1 MRRREFIA
9 GLACTAAGWPLSARA
24 QSGNIRRI
32 GVLMNAAANEPIPQ
46 SFLSTFVTRLNELGW
61 LEGKSVRIDVRWNVG
76 NAELARM
83 NAGQLIGLMPDV
95 ILVASTTN
103 LLAVQQVTNKIP
115 IVFVQTTDP
124 VAQGFVPNL
133 TRPGGNITGFFG
145 TEFSIGGK
153 WLDLLKQVSP
163 ALEQAAIVFNPS
175 TSPQARFYVPAIEN
189 VAPSFGMRVVAKPVA
204 SPADIEATLAE
215 LARQPN
221 AAVVLLTD
229 TYVRLNQKLVADLA
243 KRYRMPSISPVLE
256 FVKDGGLMSYTTTG
270 DPAGQYRQAA
280 EYVDRIL
287 KGTKPGDLPVQGAT
301 TLRLAINMKT
311 AKTLGLEVPAKLLF
325 TADEVIE

>member
-32 GVLMNAAANEPIPQ
+32 GVLMNAAANEPEPQ
-46 SFLSTFVTRLNELGW
+46 SYLSAFSGGLRELGW
-61 LEGKSVRIDVRWNVG
+61 VDGRTVRIDVRWNAG
-76 NAELARM
+76 SADLARTY
-83 NAGQLIGLMPDV
+83 AAQLIGLMPDV
-95 ILVASTTN
+95 ILVGSTTN
-103 LLAVQQVTNKIP
+103 LIAIQQATNTVP

-153 WLDLLKQVSP
+153 WLDLLKQVAP
-163 ALEQAAIVFNPS
+163 RLGRVAVMFNPG
-175 TSPQARFYVPAIEN
+175 TSPQAKHFVPAIEAA
-189 VAPSFGMRVVAKPVA
+189 APTFGLQVVAKPIRTPV
-204 SPADIEATLAE
+204 DIETAIE
-215 LARQPN
+215 DVSRQTN
-221 AAVVLLTD
+221 SGIVLLTD
-229 TYVRLNQKLVADLA
+229 TYTRLNQKLIAELA
-243 KRYRMPSISPVLE
+243 LRHRVPSISPVLE
-256 FVKDGGLMSYTTTG
+256 FTKHGGLLSYASNA
-270 DPAGQYRQAA
+270 DQAAQYRQAA
-280 EYVDRIL
+280 AYVDRIL

-301 TLRLAINMKT
+301 KMALGINVKT